1 MSLERHPSAKWVPG
15 VAGGDISCRACGDW
29 FALEP
34 HSACGAHGS
43 AFHRQRA
50 PASTRACSAL
60 VACGEVTV
68 MCGLWSDPVCGSRVV
83 QSVTLTEP
91 EVQMLSRG
99 AVLVPSPQWREWA
112 DHHERH

>member
-1 MSLERHPSAKWVPG
+1 
-15 VAGGDISCRACGDW
+15 
-29 FALEP
+29 
-34 HSACGAHGS
+34 
-43 AFHRQRA
+43 
-50 PASTRACSAL
+50 
-60 VACGEVTV
+60 

-91 EVQMLSRG
+91 EIQMLSRG